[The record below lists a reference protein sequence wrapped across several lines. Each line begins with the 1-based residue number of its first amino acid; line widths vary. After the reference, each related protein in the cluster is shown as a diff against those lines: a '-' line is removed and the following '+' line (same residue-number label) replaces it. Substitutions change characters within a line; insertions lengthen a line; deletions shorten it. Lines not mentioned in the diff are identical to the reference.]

1 MGVISQNE
9 SSTTTLFPSNNL
21 YSDQDVTT
29 SRDHPKHST
38 ELIDPT
44 PQYARPDDTVIAR
57 EEANAKTFI
66 NKTAYDP
73 QRYPDVY
80 GTLMQYVSGTPIRV
94 TYYRQIHSDGEV
106 QTNFGDNDV
115 YEDYIHSDLE
125 QILNF
130 EFRTESAFSFNWD
143 DDKKEGTFSGEGI
156 VYPGFEV
163 SVGDMFTYK
172 IGDSIGLF
180 KIDSFEPLSIRQ
192 SSYQRITFSLFQRL
206 DNAEY
211 NNLIQRTGSTVVF
224 DLQKYL
230 SGGLVLLESESY
242 IQLERLR
249 EMRISLAKYYSH
261 TFYDRNIHSYIRPD
275 GIYDPYLV
283 RYMSK
288 KISAFDTKVSAL
300 QLVTIYDYE
309 DSLWSLMTENRHDVF
324 KIIKAY
330 TGVNVKRDGVFTTL
344 VNGIINREYIS
355 LHREPVFNSETYVL
369 SEAFYLQQRDNMS
382 LVEKLV
388 YDYVT
393 TGTVDVTATLSV
405 VQAFRQLSHEE
416 LFYKGGIYLH
426 LIDVAIRTI
435 T

>member
-1 MGVISQNE
+1 MY
-9 SSTTTLFPSNNL
+9 T
-21 YSDQDVTT
+21 DQSVTT
-29 SRDHPKHST
+29 DRDHPKHST
-38 ELIDPT
+38 ELINPS
-44 PQYARPDDTVIAR
+44 PQYPRPDDTVIAR
-57 EEANAKTFI
+57 EEANAKTYI

-106 QTNFGDNDV
+106 QTNFGDNDT

-143 DDKKEGTFSGEGI
+143 DDKKEALFSGEGI

-206 DNAEY
+206 DNDGY
-211 NNLIQRTGSTVVF
+211 NHLIQRTGSTVVF

-230 SGGLVLLESESY
+230 SGGLVLLETESY
-242 IQLERLR
+242 VQLERLR
-249 EMRISLAKYYSH
+249 EIKASLTKYYSH
-261 TFYDRNIHSYIRPD
+261 TFYDRNIHSYVRPD

-309 DSLWSLMTENRHDVF
+309 DSLWGLMTENRHDTF
-324 KIIKAY
+324 KIIKSFSALN
-330 TGVNVKRDGVFTTL
+330 TKRDGVFTTL
-344 VNGIINREYIS
+344 VNGLINREYIS
-355 LHREPVFNSETYVL
+355 LHREPIHSSEPYVL
-369 SEAFYLQQRDNMS
+369 SDAFYSQNRSSMS
-382 LVEKLV
+382 VIEQLV

-393 TGTVDVTATLSV
+393 TGIVDIAQTLQI
-405 VQAFRQLSHEE
+405 VQTFRQLPIDE
-416 LFYKGGIYLH
+416 LYYKGAIYLH
-426 LIDVAIRTI
+426 LIDVAIRSI